1 MSAFKKLASET
12 AIYGLPTIVGRLIN
26 FFLVPLYTG
35 LFNPAEYG
43 VITSLYAYAGFFNV
57 ALTYGMET
65 TFFRFASA
73 HPEND
78 KVYST
83 AYNSVIISS
92 LLFLFVAIVFK
103 QPIAN
108 WMDIG
113 NTPQYFLWFAVIAVF
128 DALVAIPF
136 VKLRQH
142 GKAIKYALIRSTN
155 IFLNIALNLFF
166 LMLCPYLIEQ
176 GYTWVN
182 TIYNPEIGIGY
193 IFISNLAASVL
204 TWPLVYPENLQFNFG
219 FDFQLWKKMMI
230 YALPLLFVGMA
241 GMVNELIDRILLP
254 KLLPPDVDA
263 EYQLGLYGAA
273 YKLSILMTLF
283 VQAYRMAA
291 EPFLF
296 NRSRSEG
303 ANETYA
309 TLMNYYVIV
318 SCVIFL
324 FVIFFMQV
332 FADIFLRNPKF
343 HEGLYVVP
351 ILLLANLFL
360 GIYYNLSIWYKL
372 ADKTIIGS
380 YISVVAAV
388 ITIVL
393 NFITVPLISYEG
405 SAWTTLI
412 AYFFMAVACYIAG
425 KKNYPIPYQ
434 LNKIYIYLLAMA
446 LFYLIYQILQNS
458 YGQASIGVSIT
469 LLIAYV
475 GFAYAVEKGKILASF
490 ASRRV

>member
-35 LFNPAEYG
+35 LFNPDDFG
-43 VITSLYAYAGFFNV
+43 VITSMYAYAGFFNV

-83 AYNSVIISS
+83 AYNSVIVTS
-92 LLFLFVAIVFK
+92 LLFLFIAIAFK
-103 QPIAN
+103 QPIAD
-108 WMDIG
+108 WMEIG
-113 NTPQYFLWFAVIAVF
+113 DTPQYFLWFAIIAVF

-142 GKAIKYALIRSTN
+142 GKAIKYAALRS
-155 IFLNIALNLFF
+155 FNIAVNILVNVFF
-166 LMLCPYLIEQ
+166 LLLCPYLLAQ
-176 GYTWVN
+176 GYDWVN
-182 TIYNPEIGIGY
+182 TIYDPSIGIGY
-193 IFISNLAASVL
+193 IFIAQLVASVI
-204 TWPLVYPENLQFNFG
+204 TWPFVYPENMQFNFG
-219 FDFQLWKKMMI
+219 FDFKLWKKMI
-230 YALPLLFVGMA
+230 VYALPLLFVGMA

-254 KLLPPDVDA
+254 KLLPADIADY
-263 EYQLGLYGAA
+263 ELGLYGAA
-273 YKLSILMTLF
+273 YKLSILMTIF

-309 TLMNYYVIV
+309 TLMNYFVIV

-324 FVIFFMQV
+324 FVIFFLQQ
-332 FADIFLRNPKF
+332 FADLFLRNKVY

-372 ADKTIIGS
+372 ADRTIVGS
-380 YISVVAAV
+380 YISIAAAV

-393 NFITVPLISYEG
+393 NFITIPLISYEG

-412 AYFFMAVACYIAG
+412 AYFFMAVACYITG
-425 KKNYPIPYQ
+425 KKQYHIPYQ
-434 LNKIYIYLLAMA
+434 LNKIYVYLLSMA

-458 YGQASIGVSIT
+458 NGKVSIGVSIT
-469 LLIAYV
+469 LLIAYM
-475 GFAYAVEKGKILASF
+475 GLAYAVEKGKILATF
-490 ASRRV
+490 TSRRV